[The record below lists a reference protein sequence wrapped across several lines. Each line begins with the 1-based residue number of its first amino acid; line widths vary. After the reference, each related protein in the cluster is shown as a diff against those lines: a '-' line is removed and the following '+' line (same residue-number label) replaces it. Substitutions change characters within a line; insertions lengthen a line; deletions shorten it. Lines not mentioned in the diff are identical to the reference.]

1 MADRIRK
8 IYKRAL
14 LSMENRHI
22 RSLMLCIS
30 GVVTGMALVF
40 PKVFG
45 IIQWIALYPAT
56 AVFFYEITEQS
67 ANKAQTDKKHHK
79 AIGMYGRGFLFFMSY
94 FLVTYSWFISM
105 YPLDFTE
112 LNRLQAAGVVALAWI
127 GLSILAS
134 LMYALIPFFLKLI
147 LKYIP
152 EKSCSYKCRAF
163 LFSFLF
169 AALWAIAEWGMT
181 LHWSGV
187 PWGRLCL
194 GQTEMPVMIQTA
206 SLFGSYFITF
216 LIVFFN
222 SLIAMAALNNPI
234 ADRVYNR
241 TANRSDLKRIASVT
255 ALIAFSVNICAGMII
270 SGLTD
275 KKLEDSDKISFAVI
289 QGNISSK
296 DKWSDSSYD
305 FCMERHKKYTEAAAA
320 AGAKYVVWSETAIP
334 HFSTLPQAQTDLK
347 SIAKKNNVTLL
358 VGVQIDKEADDGGYV
373 HYNSVI
379 MIDPEGNISDSVYH
393 KQHLVPFGEYVP
405 SREFLV
411 KMIPLLSEISLL
423 SYDLSAG
430 HDGTVIETAD
440 GGVGS
445 MICFDSIYEQSALS
459 AVRNGAELLVLPTN
473 DSWFDGSRAG
483 EMHFSQAKM
492 RAVETGRYVVR
503 AGNTGI
509 SAIVEPNG
517 EVAERIPQ
525 GKPGYLIGYVTFRSN
540 RTLYTYIGNGFIYLL
555 ILFSGACLLSGLTY
569 AVINRVK
576 CAESDK

>member
-1 MADRIRK
+1 MADKIRK
-8 IYKRAL
+8 IYERAL
-14 LSMENRHI
+14 TSMENRHM

-30 GVVTGMALVF
+30 GALAGMALVF
-40 PKVFG
+40 PKAFG
-45 IIQWIALYPAT
+45 MIQWIALFPAA
-56 AVFFYEITEQS
+56 AVFFYEITEQPS
-67 ANKAQTDKKHHK
+67 NKIATDKKRHK
-79 AIGMYGRGFLFFMSY
+79 SAGMYGRGFLFFMSY

-112 LNRLQAAGVVALAWI
+112 LNRPKAAGVVALAWI

-134 LMYALIPFFLKLI
+134 LMYALIPLFLKLI
-147 LKYIP
+147 FKYIP
-152 EKSCSYKCRAF
+152 KKCCLYKCRAF

-181 LHWSGV
+181 LHWTGV

-194 GQTEMPVMIQTA
+194 GQTEMPVMIQTS

-216 LIVFFN
+216 LIVFIN
-222 SLIAMAALNNPI
+222 SLIAMAALHNPI

-241 TANRSDLKRIASVT
+241 TANRIDLKRIASVT
-255 ALIAFSVNICAGMII
+255 ALITFSINLCAGIII

-275 KKLEDSDKISFAVI
+275 KNLENSDKISFAAI

-296 DKWSDSSYD
+296 DKWSDSSYE
-305 FCMERHKKYTEAAAA
+305 FSIERHKKYTEAAAA

-334 HFSTLPQAQTDLK
+334 YYSTLPQAAADLK

-358 VGVQIDKEADDGGYV
+358 VGVQIDQAGEDGKYV

-411 KMIPLLSEISLL
+411 KMIPLLSEISML
-423 SYDLSAG
+423 SYDLNAG
-430 HDGTVIETAD
+430 HDGTVIDTAN

-445 MICFDSIYEQSALS
+445 MICFDSIYEQSAIS

-492 RAVETGRYVVR
+492 RAVETGKYVVR

-517 EVAERIPQ
+517 KVAERIPQ
-525 GKPGYLIGYVTFRSN
+525 GKPGYVIGNVAFRST

-555 ILFSGACLLSGLTY
+555 VLLSGTCLLSCLTY
-569 AVINRVK
+569 AVIIRVK
-576 CAESDK
+576 HAERDE